1 MLIGSPLRDRGS
13 GRHGAYSLTWAEDY
27 TSALFP
33 SWSQLDLDV
42 TNIWPQ
48 LETFLV
54 PRNAAKRYVLHM
66 GIKEA
71 PSCKHSWVRRSE
83 MLMHARLS
91 QKGAVC
97 WDGVLNTMD
106 PPHAELCLGPTQMLS
121 SVS

>member
-1 MLIGSPLRDRGS
+1 MLTGSPLRDRGS

-27 TSALFP
+27 TSALLP
-33 SWSQLDLDV
+33 SWSQLDV

-83 MLMHARLS
+83 MLMHARLTDPEVPER
-91 QKGAVC
+91 GR
-97 WDGVLNTMD
+97 VLGWGSK
-106 PPHAELCLGPTQMLS
+106 HHGS
-121 SVS
+121 STC